1 MGNHHAVFEV
11 RVGRMVLVDESEVE
25 LLLEQVG
32 TRHLNLDL
40 VAEAIPAVFS
50 LANEAIVFLV
60 ELIVVVLE
68 VAHRHES
75 LALVFIELNI

>member
-50 LANEAIVFLV
+50 LAN
-60 ELIVVVLE
+60 
-68 VAHRHES
+68 
-75 LALVFIELNI
+75 